1 MICPVCAPAAVGLK
15 VTVTVHVAVGPN
27 EVVQV
32 LVWANIVLVLA
43 ILSPAIAV
51 APPFFTVNVVAA
63 ELAPAVSE
71 PNAKEVGVMVTAVTA
86 L

>member
-1 MICPVCAPAAVGLK
+1 LICPVCALAAVGLK
-15 VTVTVHVAVGPN
+15 VTVTVHVALGPN

-32 LVWANIVLVLA
+32 FVWANIVLVLA

-51 APPFFTVNVVAA
+51 APPFFTVNVVAV
-63 ELAPAVSE
+63 ELPPAVTE
-71 PNAKEVGVMVTAVTA
+71 PNANEVGAMVTAVTA